1 VHQSDRSIECG
12 VSECD
17 NEASTMKRTRSARS
31 CCATEKYIVNCWAQK
46 GKCHA
51 EILLFWCSFK

>member
-1 VHQSDRSIECG
+1 VCQADHSVDCG

-17 NEASTMKRTRSARS
+17 NEALIMKSTRSARS

-51 EILLFWCSFK
+51 EILLFWC